1 MPQLDKTIIFTQI
14 FWLFLIFTFSYIIL
28 VHYFF
33 PLFLKSL
40 KSRKLIIESNL
51 LESKKAHEKFL
62 LNQNTLSKILNEGL
76 GVVKVLYSSEFLFK
90 EGKGQTFSLNSLDA
104 KLVKMFLNMMLYND
118 KRVLKNIPLTSRTYN
133 SSCK

>member
-14 FWLFLIFTFSYIIL
+14 FWLFLVFTFSYIIL

-90 EGKGQTFSLNSLDA
+90 EDKKQTFNLSSLDA

-118 KRVLKNIPLTSRTYN
+118 KRVLKNISLTSRTYN